1 MDQVSTCFLRFIAE
15 FLTNHVFPT
24 SNTWRSLEIFNH
36 GLGDT
41 SAAVRSASWLALSR
55 DDSDGPQGAERM
67 DVDTLAGNAASWVQV
82 WFLLELV
89 GYILI
94 MVKFFESLLIIIESF
109 NMM

>member
-1 MDQVSTCFLRFIAE
+1 MDQVSKYFLRFIAE

-67 DVDTLAGNAASWVQV
+67 DVDTLAKGDAPSWVQV
-82 WFLLELV
+82 LLGFV
-89 GYILI
+89 GIGWIHPHHGEILNHC
-94 MVKFFESLLIIIESF
+94 S
-109 NMM
+109 